1 MPCNKYIESDVIF
14 SYLCAINKTMK
25 NYLVLFREPDGRTE
39 QHSEADIARHRQNWA
54 EWMGRWGASLAGGSG
69 LTLDGRLIKDGRTS
83 DGIHRV
89 GTEIVGGF
97 LVLKAESLDEAV
109 GIAESCPIYEFDGYA
124 EVREM
129 QG

>member
-1 MPCNKYIESDVIF
+1 
-14 SYLCAINKTMK
+14 MK
-25 NYLVLFREPDGRTE
+25 NYLVLFREPDGRT
-39 QHSEADIARHRQNWA
+39 QPHSEADIARHQQNWKT
-54 EWMGRWGASLAGGSG
+54 WMGRWTANLAGGSG
-69 LTLDGRLIKDGRTS
+69 LTLNGRLIKGGHTD

-97 LVLKAESLDEAV
+97 LLLKADNLEEATS
-109 GIAESCPIYEFDGYA
+109 IAETCPIYEFDGYA

>member
-1 MPCNKYIESDVIF
+1 
-14 SYLCAINKTMK
+14 MK
-25 NYLVLFREPDGRTE
+25 NYLVLFREPDGRT
-39 QHSEADIARHRQNWA
+39 QPHSEADISRHRQNWKVWF
-54 EWMGRWGASLAGGSG
+54 ERWGAKGHLAGGSG
-69 LTLDGRLIKDGRTS
+69 LTLDGRLIKEGRAS

-97 LVLKAESLDEAV
+97 LLLKAENLEEAV